1 LKFLEYLKWI
11 VTGQAAV
18 FFRLSRNIA
27 GCYTTCFLSRAG
39 RTGVLAALAPAPLAL
54 RELRDTLKL
63 PPEQEPGLEAFLH
76 LGMTLG
82 EIGLRDDRY
91 HLKGRLARALSKGNF
106 DPFLALAEEAAGLH
120 VPYINAALKEGDA
133 SSLVELTAIHS
144 EIIARSS
151 KVIEPILR
159 DVVERLIP
167 RSGPF
172 ELLEI
177 GSGSGVY
184 LFHALA
190 LNPALSATGVERV
203 VTIARDLEGRISGAG
218 LASRAKIL
226 ASDVRSLEYRDR
238 FDCITLFN
246 NIYYFPE
253 AEHRDLLAGLCKW
266 LKPGGRLAVATLCRD
281 GKYPIDAVMHMWS
294 AMTPGASRL
303 VEAGEFRGLMEAA
316 GFVTEVTT
324 PSAIDPAMKVFIGRK
339 RVEASVVVGDRV
351 IERRKK

>member
-1 LKFLEYLKWI
+1 MKFLEYLKWI

-18 FFRLSRNIA
+18 FFRLSRSTA

-54 RELRDTLKL
+54 RELRDALKL
-63 PPEQEPGLEAFLH
+63 LPEQERGLEAFLH
-76 LGMTLG
+76 LGITLG
-82 EIGLRDDRY
+82 EIGLREGRY
-91 HLKGRLARALSKGNF
+91 HLKGKLARALSSGDF
-106 DPFLALAEEAAGLH
+106 DPYLALAEEAAGLH

-133 SSLVELTAIHS
+133 SNLTELTDSHS
-144 EIIARSS
+144 EVIARSS
-151 KVIEPILR
+151 RVIEPILR
-159 DVVERLIP
+159 EVMGRLIP

-177 GSGSGVY
+177 GSGTGVY
-184 LFHALA
+184 MFHALT
-190 LNPALSATGVERV
+190 LNPSLSATGVERV
-203 VTIARDLEGRISGAG
+203 ATIARDLEDRISGAG
-218 LASRAKIL
+218 LASRARVL

-253 AEHRDLLAGLCKW
+253 AEHRDLLAALHKW
-266 LKPGGRLAVATLCRD
+266 LKPEGRLAVATLCRD
-281 GKYPIDAVMHMWS
+281 GKYPLDAMMHMWS
-294 AMTPGASRL
+294 AMTPGASEL
-303 VEAGEFRGLMEAA
+303 VEAGAFRSLMETA

-339 RVEASVVVGDRV
+339 RVGA
-351 IERRKK
+351 I